1 MSLITILPKFV
12 GLSVSF
18 FTEEANAGSG
28 LSAWFAMFQFLLLPT
43 RVFDVFS
50 RTEQA
55 VKGS

>member
-1 MSLITILPKFV
+1 MSLKTILPQFV

>member
-1 MSLITILPKFV
+1 MITSLPKFV

-28 LSAWFAMFQFLLLPT
+28 LSDWFAIFQFLLLPT